1 MNESDLKL
9 IEDYLNGTI
18 SPENLE
24 ALNELLENNEAAR
37 ERYLA
42 LATMDEVMQD
52 LGAAP
57 LFRH

>member
-42 LATMDEVMQD
+42 LATMDEGLQD
-52 LGAAP
+52 LGAA